1 MTRLIHLSDLHF
13 GRTDPALAGPLLRT
27 IARQEPTLV
36 VISGDFT
43 QRARPGQFEKAKAFV
58 AAIEATETPVL
69 SVPGNHDTPLYNLF
83 MRWLMPYAR
92 YKRAISRDLEP
103 TFETPE
109 MRVVGINTVN
119 PFAWQSGKLSARHI
133 SRAME
138 HFGED
143 DGRLRIAVL
152 HHPLQQPPTL
162 DKPKTRGAKA
172 ALAAL
177 SAAGADLVLSGHLH
191 NAQAVPFTQVP
202 GVLFVQAGTALS
214 TRTRGTPNTFNQID
228 LKPDGTL
235 SVTVWSATEGDGF
248 LPGPP
253 HSYMQGGTGWT
264 MRQGQEFAS
273 APLRAPL

>member
-27 IARQEPTLV
+27 ISRQEPTLV

-43 QRARPGQFEKAKAFV
+43 QRARRGQFEKAKAFV
-58 AAIEATETPVL
+58 EAIDAPVL
-69 SVPGNHDTPLYNLF
+69 SVPGNHDTPLDNLF
-83 MRWLMPYAR
+83 MRWLAPFAR
-92 YKRAISRDLEP
+92 YKRAISNDLEP

-109 MRVVGINTVN
+109 LQVVGVNTVN
-119 PFAWQSGKLSARHI
+119 PFAWQSGKFSERHLT
-133 SRAME
+133 RMME
-138 HFGED
+138 HFGTDE
-143 DGRLRIAVL
+143 GRLRVAVL
-152 HHPLQQPPTL
+152 HHPLEQPPTL

-172 ALAAL
+172 ALTAL

-191 NAQAVPFTQVP
+191 SAQAIPFTQVP

-228 LKPDGTL
+228 LKRDGAL
-235 SVTVWSATEGDGF
+235 SVTVWSAMEGNGF

-253 HSYMQGGTGWT
+253 RTYVRGGTGWVI
-264 MRQGQEFAS
+264 R
-273 APLRAPL
+273 P